1 MLRDRYDNELTTSS
15 EVACAQYI
23 EGVDRVLSGAADM
36 AEPFQAA
43 VAADDGFTLA
53 YVGLARALV
62 LSGDMPAAKA
72 AMVRATELAEGAS
85 GREASHVNAMGLLFK
100 GKAMES
106 LAATREH
113 VLTWPRD
120 VIIAQLATSVFGLI
134 GFSGQAAR
142 EASMFAYTES
152 LLPHY
157 GEDWWLLSQHAFSMC
172 EVGMLGRASKMI
184 DRSLDIKPNHAHA
197 AHVRSHVY
205 YEQGNLR
212 DGVGYLEEWLG
223 SYEKRALMHGHLS
236 WHVALWAL
244 EQGDVDKMWAT
255 VDAGVKPN
263 ASEGLAINT
272 ITDTA
277 SILYR
282 AELAGHE
289 VSADR
294 WKQISEYTAQMSPK
308 VGQSFIDMHAALAHA
323 MAGEGELLKA
333 YIDAG
338 KGFAADVVR
347 DCAKAFDAMTKQD
360 WAGAT
365 RALTA
370 VLVDDARLGGSR
382 AQRDLLELSLANV
395 LMRQGKGEE
404 AERILGLRRPILAH
418 GAH

>member
-1 MLRDRYDNELTTSS
+1 MLRDRYENELSTASDL
-15 EVACAQYI
+15 ARDHYI

-36 AEPFQAA
+36 VLPFQDA

-62 LSGDMPAAKA
+62 LSGDMAGAKA
-72 AMVRATELAEGAS
+72 AMGRATELAERTS
-85 GREASHVNAMGLLFK
+85 GREASHVHTMGLLFK
-100 GKAMES
+100 GKAVEA

-113 VLTWPRD
+113 VQSWPRD

-142 EASMFAYTES
+142 EASLFAYTES

-172 EVGMLGRASKMI
+172 EVGMLNGANDMI
-184 DRSLDIKPNHAHA
+184 DRSLAIKSDHAHA
-197 AHVRSHVY
+197 AHVKSHVY
-205 YEQGNLR
+205 YEAGNLK

-244 EQGDVDKMWAT
+244 EQGDIDKMWAT
-255 VDAGVKPN
+255 VDAGVKPD

-277 SILYR
+277 SILHR
-282 AELAGHE
+282 AELAGHDVPAE
-289 VSADR
+289 R
-294 WKQISEYTAQMSPK
+294 WQQISAYSAKMAPK
-308 VGQSFIDMHAALAHA
+308 VGQSFVDMHAALAHA
-323 MAGEGELLKA
+323 MAGEAEVLQN
-333 YIDAG
+333 YIAAG

-347 DCAKAFDAMTKQD
+347 DCAKGFYAIVKQD

-365 RALTA
+365 KALSA
-370 VLVDDARLGGSR
+370 ALVDDARLGGSR
-382 AQRDLLELSLANV
+382 AQRDLLELSLVNV
-395 LMRQGKGEE
+395 SMRQGKGEE
-404 AERILGLRRPILAH
+404 AERIFGLRRPILAH